1 MYSNHLQAV
10 PMTSGSSVTCWG
22 PPTLQSGPREREQ
35 CYIHHTTIWPPSQT
49 SPSFII
55 QQGCYIPMVWEGF
68 ALRKCL
74 ACLDSSKYHHSSMRD
89 ISSNYTFSLIPRPSV
104 QCVCTV
110 LRVWEWDY
118 YTLYVLPTSMEWHWS
133 LYVETT
139 HGDLWNLVTMV
150 WPMGLQKLLQSK
162 LYRENCI
169 TDTELCYSLC
179 ASWNIQLAAIT
190 GVCLVYLVRSISLLQ
205 CCIRLFNPL
214 LLLSQSVNGWIQNKK
229 RCKLQ

>member
-1 MYSNHLQAV
+1 MSSLEPRQLGNILQAV

-74 ACLDSSKYHHSSMRD
+74 ACLDSSKCYHSSMRD

-110 LRVWEWDY
+110 LRVWERDY
-118 YTLYVLPTSMEWHWS
+118 YTLYALPTSMEWHWS

-139 HGDLWNLVTMV
+139 HGDLWNLVTML
-150 WPMGLQKLLQSK
+150 WPMGLQKLLQS
-162 LYRENCI
+162 YYIER
-169 TDTELCYSLC
+169 T
-179 ASWNIQLAAIT
+179 AS
-190 GVCLVYLVRSISLLQ
+190 
-205 CCIRLFNPL
+205 
-214 LLLSQSVNGWIQNKK
+214 LLLSCAAGSDHSRCLSGLPRTVYISPPMLHMPFQSAPSPLAICQWLDTKQEEM
-229 RCKLQ
+229 

>member
-1 MYSNHLQAV
+1 
-10 PMTSGSSVTCWG
+10 MTSGSSVTCWG

-74 ACLDSSKYHHSSMRD
+74 ACLDSSKCYHSSMRD

-110 LRVWEWDY
+110 LRVWERDY
-118 YTLYVLPTSMEWHWS
+118 YTLYALPTSMEWHWS

-139 HGDLWNLVTMV
+139 HGDLWNLVTML
-150 WPMGLQKLLQSK
+150 WPMGLQKLLQS
-162 LYRENCI
+162 YYIER
-169 TDTELCYSLC
+169 TASLLLSC
-179 ASWNIQLAAIT
+179 ATPCVNIQLA
-190 GVCLVYLVRSISLLQ
+190 GVCLVYLIRSISLLQ

-214 LLLSQSVNGWIQNKK
+214 LLLSQSVNGWIQNNE